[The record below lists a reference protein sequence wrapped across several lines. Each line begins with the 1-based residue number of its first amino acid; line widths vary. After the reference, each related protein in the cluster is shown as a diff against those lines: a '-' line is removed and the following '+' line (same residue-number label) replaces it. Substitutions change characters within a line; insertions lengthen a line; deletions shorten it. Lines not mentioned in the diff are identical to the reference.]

1 MNVRDPFGL
10 HRSPAFNILRG
21 TATQAAAQVTQRVK
35 ETGVQAYESG
45 KQAVEEMSFSIPKN
59 VPSFSD
65 PQRELENR
73 VWGSSGI
80 TARGAASHSNGVMS
94 GMQDRVGNFFDKSR
108 GDLPMYK
115 DKPFSYAASR
125 RRQPFWKRKR
135 NMGGLAA
142 LFCLFVFYYRGLF
155 SSPSGQLERTEK
167 TKNNWSW
174 LKGPDKV
181 EKVDWS
187 KRREEVKDA
196 FTLSWD
202 AYERYAWGMLFFN
215 MSNSILGNIVADR
228 FCCRLR

>member
-35 ETGVQAYESG
+35 EAGVQAYESG